1 MNSKYVLFS
10 SLGLASALVC
20 SMSANASTL
29 AAWTF
34 TSAIDQ
40 EVTVTASTLAPNITG
55 GVLQRGTGLS
65 ADNCATCFNAYGWT
79 SESTDYLSFSVNV
92 NSGYQTDL
100 EFFNINTRSSN
111 TGPKTLK
118 LFYSGDGFTSSL
130 WTFNQTNTD
139 NTPAFIDLSGLSDLT
154 NSVEFRI
161 YQDGNTAVNGS
172 PIGSAGTFRINALEL
187 TGTVQ
192 PATVPVP
199 GAVWLFGSALLGMI
213 GFLRRTA

>member
-10 SLGLASALVC
+10 SFGLVATLGW

-34 TSAIDQ
+34 TSASDQ
-40 EVTVTASTLAPNITG
+40 EVTVTASTLAPDITG
-55 GVLQRGTGLS
+55 GVLQRGAGLS
-65 ADNCATCFNAYGWT
+65 ADNCGTCFNAAGWNNDL
-79 SESTDYLSFSVNV
+79 TDYLSFGLSI
-92 NSGYQTDL
+92 NSGYQADL
-100 EFFNINTRSSN
+100 EFLNINTRSSS
-111 TGPKTLK
+111 TGPGTLK

-130 WTFNQTNTD
+130 WTFNQANTN
-139 NTPAFIDLSGLSDLT
+139 NISAIINLSGLSNLT